1 MFIVYESTNSI
12 AILHDT
18 LQNKITD
25 YGFSLLHFYDFYT
38 LLDEKGFPIERK
50 AYTYE
55 VCRASMASKMLSLH
69 PVFSTL
75 MPCRISTYEDN
86 GNIYIATLDM
96 QPMLESIKNNDDLY
110 NDAQSLFNQL
120 LEFMKVLC
128 H

>member
-12 AILHDT
+12 ATLHDT

-55 VCRASMASKMLSLH
+55 VCRASMASKMLSHH

>member
-50 AYTYE
+50 SYTYE
-55 VCRASMASKMLSLH
+55 VCRASMASKMLSHH

>member
-12 AILHDT
+12 ATLHDT

-55 VCRASMASKMLSLH
+55 VCRASMASKILSHH

>member
-55 VCRASMASKMLSLH
+55 VCRASMASKMLSHH

>member
-12 AILHDT
+12 GTLHDT
-18 LQNKITD
+18 LQKKITD
-25 YGFSLLHFYDFYT
+25 YGFSLLHFYDFHT

-55 VCRASMASKMLSLH
+55 VCRASMASKMLH
-69 PVFSTL
+69 HHTVFSTL